1 MKSKLI
7 THKVVLT
14 LLILALAALS
24 TASCGG
30 SSPNSSS
37 STQQQTSQQTA
48 QKAPSSTQQQ
58 TAQQAPSSSTTASSS
73 ASATQLVGTWDATSA
88 QGTSLPKGNG
98 VTLTFSDD
106 GTVQGNLQARAAKGS
121 QNTNL
126 TVQYKVLDGSH
137 LQMIANGKTQD
148 FDYSL
153 NGGTLTLTA
162 NGVTTTFQKA
172 G

>member
-1 MKSKLI
+1 MKPKPS

-14 LLILALAALS
+14 LLVLALAAWS

-30 SSPNSSS
+30 SSSNSSP

-48 QKAPSSTQQQ
+48 QKAP
-58 TAQQAPSSSTTASSS
+58 PSSTTSASSS
-73 ASATQLVGTWDATSA
+73 ASATRLVGTWNATSVE
-88 QGTSLPKGNG
+88 GTSLPSGTTS
-98 VTLTFSDD
+98 TLTFSDD
-106 GTVQGNLQARAAKGS
+106 GTVQANQQAGAAKGS

-126 TVQYKVLDGSH
+126 TGQYKVLDGSH
-137 LQMIANGKTQD
+137 LQMIANGNTQD

-153 NGGTLTLTA
+153 NGDTLTLTA